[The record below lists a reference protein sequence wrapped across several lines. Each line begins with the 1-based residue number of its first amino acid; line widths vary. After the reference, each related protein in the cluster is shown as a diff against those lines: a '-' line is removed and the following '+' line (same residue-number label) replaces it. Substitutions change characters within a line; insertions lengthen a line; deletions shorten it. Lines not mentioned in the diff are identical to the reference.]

1 MVRRMAVVVS
11 VLLAALSASA
21 AVAVVEGNGQVLAEV
36 GVHHIQALKD
46 SERGA
51 LSSLVRRDIS
61 SAGQTPAA
69 TTSLAYPVAVLEDH
83 PVAYWSMS
91 DLVGNKA
98 VAHDGD
104 TGTTWRLTACGG
116 NAAGTDFGDACEVDA
131 DIASAVAM
139 GSAGLIPTNT
149 ADKAMTFDG
158 TAASQVLIPENEFIN
173 LRTLGYTARTVELW
187 FKAGDLTA
195 GGSNS
200 RTVYEEGSAAH
211 TGVNI
216 YVKDGG
222 AGATDSLYMYAWDRG
237 NSDVEF
243 GTALINP
250 TPLTCTFPKGS
261 ANYVAFVYSA
271 ADNKYSGYIGSAGDA
286 VKLCGEV
293 TLLPNGSKLR
303 HHGHS
308 VGNAVIGGVQ
318 VDTRTDAA
326 TKVEAVANNFVG
338 TIDEVAIYNTAL
350 TLAQLKLHRAAALGG
365 AVAATNTTVPR

>member
-1 MVRRMAVVVS
+1 MVIGMVAS
-11 VLLAALSASA
+11 VFRVLFVALSASA

-51 LSSLVRRDIS
+51 LSSLMRRDVS
-61 SAGQTPAA
+61 SPAQTPAV

-83 PVAYWSMS
+83 PVAYWSLS
-91 DLVGNKA
+91 DEAGKKA

-195 GGSNS
+195 GGSVP
-200 RTVYEEGSAAH
+200 RTVYEEGSAAI
-211 TGVNI
+211 TGINI

-243 GTALINP
+243 GTAFINKD
-250 TPLTCTFPKGS
+250 PLTCKFPKGS
-261 ANYVAFVYSA
+261 ANYVAFVFSA
-271 ADNKYSGYIGSAGDA
+271 ADNKYSGYIGSGTDA
-286 VKLCGEV
+286 VTLCGEV
-293 TLLPNGSKLR
+293 TGLPNDAHLR
-303 HHGHS
+303 HHGNS

-318 VDTRTDAA
+318 VDTRTDWQ
-326 TKVEAVANNFVG
+326 TKVDATANNFVG

-350 TLAQLKLHRAAALGG
+350 SQAQLSVHRAAALGG
-365 AVAATNTTVPR
+365 AVGATNTTA